1 MTFDVDENGIM
12 NINAEDKAT
21 KKQNKITI
29 TNNKGR
35 LSKEEI
41 ERCLREAEKNK
52 EEDNKIKERIEAKNS
67 LESTV
72 YNLKNS
78 INDEKLKGKFD
89 ERDKKK
95 LEDTVS
101 EAVRWIENHQDA
113 TTEEFK
119 DKLKNVES
127 EFHPIM

>member
-1 MTFDVDENGIM
+1 M

-52 EEDNKIKERIEAKNS
+52 EEDNKIRERVEAKNT
-67 LESTV
+67 LESTI

-78 INDEKLKGKFD
+78 INDEKMKGKIS
-89 ERDKKK
+89 EGDKKK
-95 LEDTVS
+95 LDETISETQRWLDTHS
-101 EAVRWIENHQDA
+101 EAN
-113 TTEEFK
+113 T
-119 DKLKNVES
+119 
-127 EFHPIM
+127 